1 MDGREERE
9 ESREREGETGGQSR
23 SDRWKAK
30 HEAMLKQAEEEGRGP
45 KQVLE
50 TSGLVITLN
59 ETTRRE
65 EGEAEETR
73 LGRAGEGAESG
84 RLKRAGGK
92 IVVAV

>member
-1 MDGREERE
+1 MEGREERE

-45 KQVLE
+45 QQVLE
-50 TSGLVITLN
+50 TAGLVITLN

-65 EGEAEETR
+65 EGEVEEQR
-73 LGRAGEGAESG
+73 LGRAESGDSG
-84 RLKRAGGK
+84 RLKRGGGK